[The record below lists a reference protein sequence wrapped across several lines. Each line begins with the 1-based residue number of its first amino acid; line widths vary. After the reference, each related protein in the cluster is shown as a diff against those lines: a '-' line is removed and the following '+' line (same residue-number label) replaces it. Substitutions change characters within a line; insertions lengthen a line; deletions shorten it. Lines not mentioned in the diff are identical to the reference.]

1 MADLVE
7 ALRQADEEGEVELD
21 CGCVVEPDA
30 SCPCG
35 NESPLVTHGLI

>member
-7 ALRQADEEGEVELD
+7 AMRQADEEGEVELD
-21 CGCVVEPDA
+21 CGCVVEPDG

-35 NESPLVTHGLI
+35 NESPLVTQGLI